1 MKRDMKRNSYP
12 SDLTDEQWKL
22 VEPHIPP
29 AKWGGRPR
37 EVDMRDVVNGTLYL
51 SRTGCQWRALPHD
64 FPPWGTIAYYYYQ
77 FRNDGVWRKMHDV
90 LRQGVRVA
98 AGKEPTPSAAI
109 IDSQS
114 VKTTEKRG
122 IVAGT
127 MRARRSMA
135 ASVT

>member
-1 MKRDMKRNSYP
+1 MKRDMERNPYP

-37 EVDMRDVVNGTLYL
+37 EVDLREVLNGALYL
-51 SRTGCQWRALPHD
+51 SRSGCQWRALPHD
-64 FPPWGTIAYYYYQ
+64 FPPWSTVAYYYYQ
-77 FRNDGVWRKMHDV
+77 FRNNGTWHKMHDA
-90 LRQGVRVA
+90 LRQDVRVA

-114 VKTTEKRG
+114 VKTTEKKG

-127 MRARRSMA
+127 MRARRSRA
-135 ASVT
+135 ASVM

>member
-1 MKRDMKRNSYP
+1 MKKGMDRNPYP

-29 AKWGGRPR
+29 AKRGGRPR
-37 EVDMRDVVNGTLYL
+37 VVDMREVVNGLLYI

-64 FPPWGTIAYYYYQ
+64 FPPWATVAYYYYQ
-77 FRNDGVWRKMHDV
+77 FRNNGTSQKMHDA
-90 LRQGVRVA
+90 LRQDVRIA

-122 IVAGT
+122 IVADT
-127 MRARRSMA
+127 TRARRSRA